1 MTNFTGLS
9 RRGFLTGAA
18 ALSGAAFLPNAVA
31 AGRQVELTAMRGQAQ
46 LLAPPR
52 PATPVWSYGGALP
65 GPELRFRQGGRLSLR
80 ARNDLDTSTSIHWHG
95 LRVPNAMDGV
105 AHLTQP
111 PIRPGEDFLYEF
123 DLPDAGTYWY
133 HPHMGGAEQLGRGLA
148 GALVVEEET
157 PIRVDRDLVWM
168 LQDWRLEPNGAI
180 VPDFDGMHDAM
191 HGGRIDN
198 HVTLNGR
205 PAPRIAVALNER
217 LRLRIV
223 NAATARIFA
232 LDFGALAPV
241 VVALDGQPVAPHA
254 PEGGAVLIGP
264 GMRADIVLDASG
276 GAGTEVPVRDRFRP
290 DGAYEVATLV
300 HGDTPLR
307 ARAPDW
313 DMALPP
319 NPLPEPDLAA
329 STRHEVVF
337 HGGMMGQMM
346 MGADAPAM
354 IEQMRQGRMW
364 FVNGRAAQS
373 HDNPPLIEA
382 ERGSTQLIAME
393 NRTGWWHPI
402 HLHGHA
408 FRVISRDGR
417 PTEHREW
424 RDTVLMAPEER
435 VEIAFRADNLGD
447 WMLHCH
453 VLAHQAAGMAALIR
467 VADAAR
473 PRKENTP

>member
-1 MTNFTGLS
+1 MTHLTGLS
-9 RRGFLTGAA
+9 RRGFLSGAA
-18 ALSGAAFLPNAVA
+18 ALGGAALLPSA
-31 AGRQVELTAMRGQAQ
+31 ASTETRLELTAMRAQAQ

-65 GPELRFRQGGRLSLR
+65 GPELRFRQGDRLSLR
-80 ARNDLDTSTSIHWHG
+80 ARNHLDRPTSIHWHG

-111 PIRPGEDFLYEF
+111 SIPPGGDFLYTF

-157 PIRVDRDLVWM
+157 PIRVDRELVWM
-168 LQDWRLEPNGAI
+168 LQDWRLEPDGALA
-180 VPDFDGMHDAM
+180 PGFDGMHDAM
-191 HGGRIDN
+191 HGGRIGN
-198 HVTLNGR
+198 HVTLNGQ
-205 PAPRIAVALNER
+205 PVPRIAVAPNER

-276 GAGTEVPVRDRFRP
+276 GAGTEAPVRDLFRP
-290 DGAYEVATLV
+290 DGAYEVATLA

-319 NPLPEPDLAA
+319 NPLPEPELDAA
-329 STRHEVVF
+329 TRHEVVF

-354 IEQMRQGRMW
+354 IEQMRQGRGW
-364 FVNGRAAQS
+364 FVNGRAAQG
-373 HDNPPLIEA
+373 HDDPPLIEA
-382 ERGSTQLIAME
+382 ARGSTQLIAME

-402 HLHGHA
+402 HLHGHV

-417 PTEHREW
+417 PTKHREW

-435 VEIAFRADNLGD
+435 VEIAFRADNPGD

-467 VADAAR
+467 VADAA
-473 PRKENTP
+473 

>member
-1 MTNFTGLS
+1 MTHFTGLS
-9 RRGFLTGAA
+9 RRGFLSGAA
-18 ALSGAAFLPNAVA
+18 ALGGAAFLPNAA
-31 AGRQVELTAMRGQAQ
+31 AAEPLVELTAMRAQAQ

-52 PATPVWSYGGALP
+52 PATPVWSYDGAFP
-65 GPELRFRQGGRLSLR
+65 GPELRFRQGDRLSLR
-80 ARNDLDTSTSIHWHG
+80 ARNDLDTPTSIHWHG

-105 AHLTQP
+105 AHLTQSPIP
-111 PIRPGEDFLYEF
+111 PGGDFLYEF
-123 DLPDAGTYWY
+123 DLLDAGTYWY

-157 PIRVDRDLVWM
+157 PIRVDRDLVWV
-168 LQDWRLEPNGAI
+168 LQDWRLEAGGAI
-180 VPDFDGMHDAM
+180 VPSFDGMHDAM
-191 HGGRIDN
+191 HGGRIGN

-205 PAPRIAVALNER
+205 PAPRIAVAPNER
-217 LRLRIV
+217 MRIRIV

-232 LDFGALAPV
+232 LDFGALSPV

-254 PEGGAVLIGP
+254 PEGGAVLVGP
-264 GMRADIVLDASG
+264 GMRADIVLDAIG
-276 GAGTEVPVRDRFRP
+276 EAGTDVTVRDLFRP

-307 ARAPDW
+307 TRAPGW

-329 STRHEVVF
+329 ATRQAVVF

-354 IEQMRQGRMW
+354 IDQMRQGRMW
-364 FVNGRAAQS
+364 FVNGRAAQG
-373 HDNPPLIEA
+373 HEDWPLIEA
-382 ERGSTQLIAME
+382 ERGSTQLVAME

-402 HLHGHA
+402 HLHGHV
-408 FRVISRDGR
+408 FRIISRDGR
-417 PTEHREW
+417 PTVHREW

-435 VEIAFRADNLGD
+435 VEIAFRADNPGD

-467 VADAAR
+467 VVDGA
-473 PRKENTP
+473 

>member
-1 MTNFTGLS
+1 MTHLTGLS
-9 RRGFLTGAA
+9 RRGFLSGAA
-18 ALSGAAFLPNAVA
+18 ALGGAALLPSA
-31 AGRQVELTAMRGQAQ
+31 ASTETRLELTAMRAQAQ

-65 GPELRFRQGGRLSLR
+65 GPELRFRQGDRLSLR
-80 ARNDLDTSTSIHWHG
+80 ARNHLDRPTSIHWHG

-111 PIRPGEDFLYEF
+111 PIPPGGDFLYEF

-148 GALVVEEET
+148 GALVIEEET

-168 LQDWRLEPNGAI
+168 LQDWRLEPGGALA
-180 VPDFDGMHDAM
+180 PGFDGMHDAM
-191 HGGRIDN
+191 HGGRIGN

-205 PAPRIAVALNER
+205 PAPRIAVAPNER

-232 LDFGALAPV
+232 LDFGSLAPV

-276 GAGTEVPVRDRFRP
+276 GAGTEAPVRDLFRP
-290 DGAYEVATLV
+290 DGAYEVATLA

-319 NPLPEPDLAA
+319 NPLPEPDFAA
-329 STRHEVVF
+329 ATRHEVVF

-354 IEQMRQGRMW
+354 IEQMRQGRGW
-364 FVNGRAAQS
+364 FVNGRAAQG
-373 HDNPPLIEA
+373 HDDPPLIEA
-382 ERGSTQLIAME
+382 ARGSTQLIAME

-402 HLHGHA
+402 HLHGHV

-417 PTEHREW
+417 PTKHRAW

-435 VEIAFRADNLGD
+435 VEIAFRADNPGD

-467 VADAAR
+467 VADAA
-473 PRKENTP
+473 

>member
-1 MTNFTGLS
+1 MTQFTGLS
-9 RRGFLTGAA
+9 RRGFLSGAA
-18 ALSGAAFLPNAVA
+18 ALSGAAFLPNAAA
-31 AGRQVELTAMRGQAQ
+31 AGPQVELTAMRAQAQ

-52 PATPVWSYGGALP
+52 PATPVWSYGGDLP
-65 GPELRFRQGGRLSLR
+65 GPELRFRQGDRLSLH
-80 ARNDLDTSTSIHWHG
+80 ARNDLDTPTSIHWHG

-111 PIRPGEDFLYEF
+111 PIPPGGDFLYEF

-157 PIRVDRDLVWM
+157 PVRVDRDLVWM
-168 LQDWRLEPNGAI
+168 LQDWRLEPDGAI
-180 VPDFDGMHDAM
+180 APGFDGMHDAM
-191 HGGRIDN
+191 HGGRIGN

-205 PAPRIAVALNER
+205 PAPRIAVAPNER

-232 LDFGALAPV
+232 LDFGALAPI
-241 VVALDGQPVAPHA
+241 VVALDGQPVTPHA
-254 PEGGAVLIGP
+254 PEGGVVLIGP

-276 GAGTEVPVRDRFRP
+276 GTGTAVPVRDLFRP

-319 NPLPEPDLAA
+319 NPLPEPDLATA
-329 STRHEVVF
+329 TRHEVVF

-354 IEQMRQGRMW
+354 IDQMRQGRMW
-364 FVNGRAAQS
+364 FVNGSAAQG
-373 HDNPPLIEA
+373 HDDPPLIVA
-382 ERGSTQLIAME
+382 ERGSTQLIAMQ

-402 HLHGHA
+402 HLHGHV
-408 FRVISRDGR
+408 FRIVSRDGR
-417 PTEHREW
+417 PTVHREW

-435 VEIAFRADNLGD
+435 IEIAFRADNPGD

-467 VADAAR
+467 VADAA
-473 PRKENTP
+473 